1 MKIHGA
7 FQIGEVAA
15 RTGVTV
21 EAVRYYE
28 QRGLLRP
35 VGRSSGGFRLFGPE
49 SIERIQFIKLAQEIG
64 FSLGEIESLLSG
76 GETECRRM
84 RDLIEVKLEEVDE
97 RLLRMRTF
105 RATLSRY
112 LAECESALER
122 DGERADCPVILEITH
137 RPRGAKGAKEKQS

>member
-1 MKIHGA
+1 
-7 FQIGEVAA
+7 VAA

-28 QRGLLRP
+28 QRRLLRP
-35 VGRSSGGFRLFGPE
+35 VGRTSGGFRLFGPE
-49 SIERIQFIKLAQEIG
+49 SIERIQFIKQAQEIG
-64 FSLGEIESLLSG
+64 FSLSEVASLVSG
-76 GETECRRM
+76 GETECQRM

-105 RATLSRY
+105 RDTLSRY

-122 DGERADCPVILEITH
+122 DGERADCPVIMEITR
-137 RPRGAKGAKEKQS
+137 RPRGPKGVKEKQS